1 MSLRSLGNPDFP
13 ALSYYRP
20 QPFSADA
27 PRLTADVCIYGAT
40 SGGVMAAIHASR
52 RGRSVILAAFGA
64 HVGGLTSGGLGAT
77 DIGNK
82 DAIGGI
88 SREFYQRLGKH
99 YGKSESWTFE
109 PSVAEKLF
117 LEMLAEEGIEV
128 RYEQHLTEVR
138 KEGSRIT
145 EITMESGE
153 CYQAEMFIDA
163 TYEGDLLA
171 RAGVSFHVGRESNA
185 CYNEIFNGVHIG
197 HPNHQ
202 FRRFVDPYR
211 VPGVPESGLLPGISD
226 EIPEPQGTGD
236 HRIQAYNFRICL
248 TNREENRRPIPCPT
262 GYNPDRYT
270 LLARYLETGVWD
282 VMGLSIAMP
291 NDKTDTNNYG
301 AFATDHIGANY
312 DWPEGDYARRQEIF
326 QDHVTYM
333 QGLLWFLTHDS
344 RVPEAIREEMSE
356 WGLPKDEFPE
366 TGGWSHELYVREAR
380 RMISDYVMTEHDCV
394 GSSRAEDP
402 VGLAAYTMDSH
413 NCARVVLGGRAFNE
427 GNVEMGGFTPYPI
440 SYRALVPK
448 ESECSNLLVPWALS
462 ASHIAFGSI
471 RMEPVFMVLGQS
483 VAEAA
488 HLAIR
493 SKCSVQQV
501 SYEALQTE
509 LLAVGQVLKWPV
521 RPSILEKTPLG
532 QLSEICN

>member
-1 MSLRSLGNPDFP
+1 
-13 ALSYYRP
+13 
-20 QPFSADA
+20 
-27 PRLTADVCIYGAT
+27 
-40 SGGVMAAIHASR
+40 MAAIHASR
-52 RGRSVILAAFGA
+52 RGRSVILAAFGS

-99 YGKSESWTFE
+99 YGKDESWTFE
-109 PSVAEKLF
+109 PRVAERLF
-117 LEMLAEEGIEV
+117 LEMLAEAGVDV
-128 RYEQHLTEVR
+128 RYEQHLIAVR
-138 KEGSRIT
+138 KEGSRII
-145 EITMESGE
+145 EISMESGE
-153 CYQAEMFIDA
+153 RYSAEMFVDA

-171 RAGVSFHVGRESNA
+171 MAGVSFHVGREDNSR
-185 CYNEIFNGVHIG
+185 YDEIFNGCHLG
-197 HPNHQ
+197 HPNHN
-202 FRRFVDPYR
+202 FKRFVDPYQ
-211 VPGVPESGLLPGISD
+211 VPRDPSSGLLHGISA
-226 EIPEPQGTGD
+226 EAPAPQGTGD

-248 TNREENRRPIPCPT
+248 TNREDNRQPLPCPN
-262 GYNPDRYT
+262 GYDPAHYT
-270 LLARYLETGVWD
+270 LLARYLATGVWD
-282 VMGLSIAMP
+282 VLGLSIAMP

-312 DWPEGDYARRQEIF
+312 EWPEGSYARREEIF

-333 QGLLWFLTHDS
+333 QGLLWFLSHDES
-344 RVPEAIREEMSE
+344 VPAAIREELSE

-366 TGGWSHELYVREAR
+366 TGGWSRELYIREAR
-380 RMISDYVMTEHDCV
+380 RMVSDYVMTEHDCV
-394 GSSRAEDP
+394 GSRQAEDP
-402 VGLAAYTMDSH
+402 AGLAAYTMDSH

-440 SYRALVPK
+440 SYRSLVPK

-493 SKCSVQQV
+493 SKTSVQKV
-501 SYEALQTE
+501 DYETLKKE
-509 LLAVGQVLKWPV
+509 LLAAGQVLKWPV
-521 RPSILEKTPLG
+521 RPPELKKTPLG
-532 QLSEICN
+532 VLTEICN